1 MVGTKRVADSID
13 TNSDDTLTRN
23 REVEVE
29 AMLSR
34 RKQLRTTTTRTTTT
48 RTTPLSLSSSASKMN
63 WSKNDELV
71 ILGGIVDYENET
83 KLSYRSDWDALYRY
97 IKDCV
102 EAKFSKIQLINK
114 VKNMKRK
121 FTYNQ
126 GRSNHGE
133 QLSFTNTD
141 DDEIFKLSLIIWD
154 KNESEY
160 VSNENIDQAKDVPS
174 GEPETNDVPCEE
186 QDDRDVPCEEQ
197 ERANIEIDNGVRE
210 KLDQAKDVPCV
221 EQERV
226 SIEIDNGEKEKLD
239 QTMDCEEQENTD
251 VLCEEKGDKDVPCEE
266 QENKDV
272 PCEEQERVSIEI
284 DNGEEEM
291 SSEEDGVDEVGV
303 MEDTLDSG
311 ISFQGLGKNGVKDKS
326 EEDDVVELGVLQEI
340 FKEDT
345 FFQSLGRYQQ
355 KLLLQNL
362 ENVGVERRKE
372 LINEWKALFV
382 DEQRLCVK
390 KLTFA
395 VKLANLGVSP

>member
-1 MVGTKRVADSID
+1 
-13 TNSDDTLTRN
+13 
-23 REVEVE
+23 
-29 AMLSR
+29 
-34 RKQLRTTTTRTTTT
+34 
-48 RTTPLSLSSSASKMN
+48 
-63 WSKNDELV
+63 
-71 ILGGIVDYENET
+71 
-83 KLSYRSDWDALYRY
+83 
-97 IKDCV
+97 
-102 EAKFSKIQLINK
+102 
-114 VKNMKRK
+114 
-121 FTYNQ
+121 
-126 GRSNHGE
+126 
-133 QLSFTNTD
+133 
-141 DDEIFKLSLIIWD
+141 
-154 KNESEY
+154 
-160 VSNENIDQAKDVPS
+160 
-174 GEPETNDVPCEE
+174 
-186 QDDRDVPCEEQ
+186 
-197 ERANIEIDNGVRE
+197 
-210 KLDQAKDVPCV
+210 
-221 EQERV
+221 
-226 SIEIDNGEKEKLD
+226 
-239 QTMDCEEQENTD
+239 

-355 KLLLQNL
+355 KLLLQSL

-395 VKLANLGVSP
+395 AKLANLGVSP